1 MLSRMMCVII
11 VVALGGFV
19 MVTGAAYAD
28 TMIDIANPGFESGPD
43 QGTPS
48 DWSTYDANHAGRWT
62 ITGGLPPHGGS
73 YWGYI
78 DPNDDLYQALMI
90 GSSNLQVSVG
100 DQITINLYQGKRTDQ
115 GSNVQALDVR
125 IWKDAVGG
133 VIGNLLGD
141 SGSFSEAPAGG
152 WAARTYTYTADS
164 SAVGHNLY
172 VELAEPN
179 PSLYQAQL
187 NVDDVSGVYT
197 PVPEPST
204 IALLATGLLSL
215 LAYAWRKRR

>member
-28 TMIDIANPGFESGPD
+28 TMIDIANPGFESGSD

-48 DWSTYDANHAGRWT
+48 DWSSYDPNDAGRWT

-78 DPNDDLYQALMI
+78 GANDDLYQALMI
-90 GSSNLQVSVG
+90 GGSNLQVSVG

-115 GSNVQALDVR
+115 GSLVQALDVR

-141 SGSFSEAPAGG
+141 SGDFGEAPAGG
-152 WAARTYTYTADS
+152 WAAHVYLYRRLVGGRSQSICGIGGTESESLS
-164 SAVGHNLY
+164 SPTQRG
-172 VELAEPN
+172 
-179 PSLYQAQL
+179 
-187 NVDDVSGVYT
+187 
-197 PVPEPST
+197 
-204 IALLATGLLSL
+204 
-215 LAYAWRKRR
+215 RRFRRIHSSPRAINHCSAGYGSA